1 MVRCTFLGIVGIGCW
16 LPLVGASNGSGFSGS
31 VAYSTE
37 SIDRGRLVGKHS
49 FLPHIRG
56 VIYQESLGIYGD
68 LDAHVP
74 LNKRAYFPDYW
85 KPSAGML
92 LKATEFFTL
101 DVGVSHT
108 LLRRQG
114 FELLTHTTESYVGI
128 RSNLLMKPTF
138 YIRWDWDRHQWNL
151 ETTFGY
157 DFDGAI
163 VDKSSWFLAWE
174 NKLGFCK
181 GRRPY
186 GSHGPKRGYKY
197 LYYEK
202 NLFLKYVMREYYEF
216 YIGPSF
222 VYNSG
227 GTQPWTVINAA
238 TYRNCFFYLCF
249 GITTRQ

>member
-1 MVRCTFLGIVGIGCW
+1 MVRCTFLGIACIGCLSSFVW
-16 LPLVGASNGSGFSGS
+16 ASNGSGFCGS

-56 VIYQESLGIYGD
+56 VIYKESLGVYGD
-68 LDAHVP
+68 LDAHIP
-74 LNKRAYFPDYW
+74 LGKRDYFPDYW
-85 KPSAGML
+85 KPSAGIL
-92 LKATEFFTL
+92 LKATDFFTL

-114 FELLTHTTESYVGI
+114 FELLTHATESYVGI

-163 VDKSSWFLAWE
+163 LDKNSWFLAWE

-181 GRRPY
+181 GCRPY
-186 GSHGPKRGYKY
+186 GSQGPKRGYKY
-197 LYYEK
+197 LYYEGG
-202 NLFLKYVMREYYEF
+202 LFLKHVMCERNEF

-222 VYNSG
+222 VYNNG
-227 GTQPWTVINAA
+227 GTKPWTVVNSA
-238 TYRNCFFYLCF
+238 THRNRLFCLRF
-249 GITTRQ
+249 GITAKQ